1 MKNVV
6 SLFFLTLLGFQSI
19 AQFVAYDPEN
29 AIFNWWTNGI
39 VLDEVGGGA
48 VHNLQ
53 IRIDIEGQIAKVQ
66 FAFEL
71 EAIPDAA
78 HSNGD
83 NDSLELRSNFS
94 MPEGLIFTGIHMRM
108 NGEMRH
114 GRIIERSKAEV
125 IYDNIVFGGDN
136 TPIPSDPGL
145 LMKDGNAYEFRAFPV
160 GNSEDFFAYIELDAL
175 LALNSFNSVSKQT
188 RLPLELFQESISPID
203 SVSITVSSSSDF
215 TNTQMTGISNQNWI
229 VNSDGSKTA
238 HFTQASLP
246 AYLQFE
252 MVNQYAHQQ
261 SQCNAESD
269 GQIQTM
275 WSIPFD
281 QVLNRP
287 SCKYMVVVDVD
298 FANKH
303 YQEEDEVLVAAIDR
317 ALYGI
322 QAQMEIGDLFYL
334 IVNGEF
340 FQSYSNSW
348 VPKEGFESAREFAAE
363 HAGFNTDA
371 IAAVEYAHFLMQGI
385 EGQIIILTNDYF
397 DSNNQTDASLRL
409 MANNVLA
416 TTAKT
421 RTDIYNFHSGP
432 NTLNRMIAGQN
443 RSLTQ
448 AFFNEVCELTN
459 GYYRL
464 FSAQDES
471 LAVSQMASSRLA
483 IESIEADSAYADR
496 YYFRT
501 PNDMEL
507 HLYAESTSAFVP
519 NSFDVNYSNG
529 QLVNVELTNLHLA
542 QVDTC
547 LRSLL
552 GAAMI
557 ETNLNTFHS
566 QYLASRDYE
575 IISTNYQLLSDFSSL
590 LVVEHDSQYN
600 DTVPRTVVGW
610 PMPLSDETTL
620 SDKSAS
626 LSLFPNP
633 TSDQLNIRLSGT
645 DEFIQA
651 IKVFDV
657 SGKLVLSKKFVLFQN
672 EIQLVELGSFIK
684 GMYIVRI
691 ETNLNRTFSE
701 QIILQ

>member
-160 GNSEDFFAYIELDAL
+160 GNSEDFFAYIELDAV

-275 WSIPFD
+275 WSIHGCG
-281 QVLNRP
+281 R
-287 SCKYMVVVDVD
+287 C
-298 FANKH
+298 
-303 YQEEDEVLVAAIDR
+303 
-317 ALYGI
+317 
-322 QAQMEIGDLFYL
+322 
-334 IVNGEF
+334 
-340 FQSYSNSW
+340 
-348 VPKEGFESAREFAAE
+348 
-363 HAGFNTDA
+363 
-371 IAAVEYAHFLMQGI
+371 
-385 EGQIIILTNDYF
+385 
-397 DSNNQTDASLRL
+397 
-409 MANNVLA
+409 
-416 TTAKT
+416 
-421 RTDIYNFHSGP
+421 
-432 NTLNRMIAGQN
+432 
-443 RSLTQ
+443 
-448 AFFNEVCELTN
+448 
-459 GYYRL
+459 
-464 FSAQDES
+464 
-471 LAVSQMASSRLA
+471 
-483 IESIEADSAYADR
+483 
-496 YYFRT
+496 
-501 PNDMEL
+501 
-507 HLYAESTSAFVP
+507 
-519 NSFDVNYSNG
+519 
-529 QLVNVELTNLHLA
+529 
-542 QVDTC
+542 
-547 LRSLL
+547 
-552 GAAMI
+552 
-557 ETNLNTFHS
+557 
-566 QYLASRDYE
+566 
-575 IISTNYQLLSDFSSL
+575 
-590 LVVEHDSQYN
+590 
-600 DTVPRTVVGW
+600 
-610 PMPLSDETTL
+610 
-620 SDKSAS
+620 
-626 LSLFPNP
+626 
-633 TSDQLNIRLSGT
+633 
-645 DEFIQA
+645 
-651 IKVFDV
+651 
-657 SGKLVLSKKFVLFQN
+657 
-672 EIQLVELGSFIK
+672 
-684 GMYIVRI
+684 
-691 ETNLNRTFSE
+691 
-701 QIILQ
+701 